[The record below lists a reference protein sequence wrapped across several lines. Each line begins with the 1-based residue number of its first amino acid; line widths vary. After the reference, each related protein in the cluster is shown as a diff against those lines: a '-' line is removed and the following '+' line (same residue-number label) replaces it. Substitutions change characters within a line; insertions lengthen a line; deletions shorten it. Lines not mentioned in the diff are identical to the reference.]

1 MNNPRIQNVEDAYRR
16 TRGPVAY
23 LDESY
28 QVPDPVVAPAET
40 FYIFTAVIVES
51 NQRDELREGLLDIA
65 EDGWWH
71 TTKALLDDSGRAKT
85 REMLKFLG
93 EGSETCIIAFKVP
106 VEHDDH
112 DGEIARRS
120 CYRGLAVK
128 LAAGRVGAWDPVDLF
143 LLEERNQLN
152 FRAKDKRN
160 HTELI
165 SEKRIPQQ
173 TRLLQTSPGVER
185 LLWLPD
191 LVSSAY
197 RRSITH
203 ADDTKTLF
211 DAVKHQVHFAQPID

>member
-1 MNNPRIQNVEDAYRR
+1 MNNPRIRIVEDAYGR

-28 QVPDPVVAPAET
+28 QVPDPVVAPKET
-40 FYIFTAVIVES
+40 FYIFTAVLVAS
-51 NQRDELREGLLDIA
+51 DQRDELRNGLLEIA
-65 EDGWWH
+65 GSPKWH
-71 TTKALLDDSGRAKT
+71 TTKELLGDSGRAKT

-93 EGSETCIIAFKVP
+93 EGSETCIIAFQVP
-106 VEHDDH
+106 VENDDY
-112 DGEIARRS
+112 DGEIARRA
-120 CYRGLAVK
+120 CYRGLAVE
-128 LAAGRVGAWDPVDLF
+128 LVTGGAGAWDPVDLI

-160 HTELI
+160 HAELI
-165 SEKRIPQQ
+165 SEKRIPQPTQ
-173 TRLLQTSPGVER
+173 LLQTSPGVER

-203 ADDTKTLF
+203 TDDTKTLF
-211 DAVKHQVHFAQPID
+211 DAVKHQVHFAKPID